1 MNKEFESKIKKL
13 INKGYS
19 VLQRISNT
27 NADVCI
33 LQKEKNIITVT
44 LDKNTNQVSELVKS
58 SHYDRGN
65 LVEDND
71 SDIEYLKKEFNI

>member
-1 MNKEFESKIKKL
+1 MIKEFESKIKKM
-13 INKGYS
+13 INDGYS
-19 VLQRISNT
+19 VLQRISNA

-33 LQKEKNIITVT
+33 LQKGKNIITVT

-71 SDIEYLKKEFNI
+71 SDIKDLKKEFNI